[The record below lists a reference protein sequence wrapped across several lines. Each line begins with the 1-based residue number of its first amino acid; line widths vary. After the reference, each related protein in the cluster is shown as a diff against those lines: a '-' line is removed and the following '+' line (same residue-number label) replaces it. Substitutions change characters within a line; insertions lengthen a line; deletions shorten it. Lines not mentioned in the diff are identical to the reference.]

1 MAANSDL
8 DRTSHELDALRSRA
22 LDESAHESNLL
33 QRELHELRNELE
45 RCRIERDE
53 WERAVL
59 EERVAVENSRAE
71 SANLRRDL
79 ELERQSREREADLC
93 EREAERAANLQS
105 VLEDFQAS
113 EFLAQS
119 NVAEMRGLHWLQ
131 HKIEIF
137 SPSRRHLYRRSIPL
151 SNPSPNSKSER

>member
-1 MAANSDL
+1 VAANSDL
-8 DRTSHELDALRSRA
+8 DRTSRELDALRSRA

-33 QRELHELRNELE
+33 QREVHELRSELE

-71 SANLRRDL
+71 SASLRRDL
-79 ELERQSREREADLC
+79 ELERQCREREAELC
-93 EREAERAANLQS
+93 EHETERAANLQS

-113 EFLAQS
+113 ESLAQS
-119 NVAEMRGLHWLQ
+119 NVAVIRGL
-131 HKIEIF
+131 
-137 SPSRRHLYRRSIPL
+137 R
-151 SNPSPNSKSER
+151 

>member
-8 DRTSHELDALRSRA
+8 DRTSRELDALRSRA

-33 QRELHELRNELE
+33 QREVHELRSELE
-45 RCRIERDE
+45 QCRVERDE

-59 EERVAVENSRAE
+59 EEKVAVENARAE

-79 ELERQSREREADLC
+79 ELERQSREREAELC

-113 EFLAQS
+113 EFLAQ
-119 NVAEMRGLHWLQ
+119 NDVAEIRSLH
-131 HKIEIF
+131 
-137 SPSRRHLYRRSIPL
+137 
-151 SNPSPNSKSER
+151 